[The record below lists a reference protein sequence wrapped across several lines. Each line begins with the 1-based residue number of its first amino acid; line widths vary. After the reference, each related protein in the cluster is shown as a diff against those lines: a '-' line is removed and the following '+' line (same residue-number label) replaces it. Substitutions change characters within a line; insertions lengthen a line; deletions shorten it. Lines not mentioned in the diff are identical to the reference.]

1 MAGLPRFD
9 RRMSDA
15 EGLMWRLESDPTLSS
30 TFGNITILD
39 RAPDMAVLRRR
50 LTGAAKAVP
59 RLRQRVQPSAMS
71 RVSPLWAPPSWA
83 EDPDFDLDYHLRRVA
98 LPEPGSLRQLL
109 DLATLITSDP
119 FDRWRPL
126 WSFTVVE
133 GLKGGQAAVVQKLH
147 HTIADGETGLRLSLE
162 FLDLEREA
170 TQPASRAMAAPIEP
184 PDPQPEANGDLSGGA
199 DVADN
204 ALRELIDDSLKLPR
218 GALRQ
223 LRHLLADPTKVPAAG
238 TAAAGAMRGAMAQL
252 SDVDPARSPL
262 WTERSLR
269 RRLETLRVPLN
280 EAKVAATHLGG
291 TLNTLFLTAA
301 AQAAG
306 DYHRDL
312 GFPVEQLRASMAV
325 STRRSRRDRDAV
337 ADGNG
342 DEPGANAFT
351 LTRMLVP
358 TSEMPAP
365 ERFAA
370 IHELAVSAREASASS
385 SFDSLAALTAA
396 LPTGVL
402 TRMARQQ
409 AQTVDFAT
417 SNVRGAPIA
426 LYLAGAKVLKNF
438 PVGPLGGVA
447 FNVTSLSYLGS
458 FDVGLNIDTRAVA
471 QPERLKRLLRRAFA
485 ELVAAAPG

>member
-1 MAGLPRFD
+1 MADLPRFD

-30 TFGNITILD
+30 TFGNVTILD
-39 RAPDMAVLRRR
+39 RAPDMATLRRR
-50 LTGAAKAVP
+50 LDDATRAVR
-59 RLRQRVQPSAMS
+59 RLRQRVQPSTVS
-71 RVSPLWAPPSWA
+71 RISPLWAPPSWVD
-83 EDPDFDLDYHLRRVA
+83 DPDFDLDYHLRRIA
-98 LPEPGSLRQLL
+98 LPQPGSLRQLL
-109 DLATLITSDP
+109 DVATLVTSDP

-133 GLKGGQAAVVQKLH
+133 GLKGGQAAVIQKLH

-162 FLDLEREA
+162 FLDLERHA
-170 TQPASRAMAAPIEP
+170 DGPASRAMAAPIEP
-184 PDPQPEANGDLSGGA
+184 PDVSPERDDGGEPA
-199 DVADN
+199 PDRGES
-204 ALRELIDDSLKLPR
+204 ALRELIDDGLKLPR

-223 LRHLLADPTKVPAAG
+223 LRQLLAEPAKVPAAG
-238 TAAAGAMRGAMAQL
+238 TAAAGAMRGAMTQL

-269 RRLETLRVPLN
+269 RRLETLRVPLAD
-280 EAKVAATHLGG
+280 AKQAAKQLGG

-312 GFPVEQLRASMAV
+312 GHPVEQLRASMAV
-325 STRRSRRDRDAV
+325 STRPRTGRGAGEEES
-337 ADGNG
+337 
-342 DEPGANAFT
+342 GANAFT

-358 TSEMPAP
+358 TGEMPVE

-370 IHELAVSAREASASS
+370 IHELAVGARDAIASS
-385 SFDSLAALTAA
+385 SFESLATLTSA

-402 TRMARQQ
+402 TRVARQQ

-438 PVGPLGGVA
+438 PIGPLGGVA

-458 FDVGLNIDTRAVA
+458 FDLGINIDTKAVA

-485 ELVAAAPG
+485 GLIAAAPG

>member
-1 MAGLPRFD
+1 
-9 RRMSDA
+9 
-15 EGLMWRLESDPTLSS
+15 MWRLESDPTLSS
-30 TFGNITILD
+30 TFGNVTILD
-39 RAPDMAVLRRR
+39 RPPDMSILRRR
-50 LTGAAKAVP
+50 LTLAAGAVP
-59 RLRQRVQPSAMS
+59 RLHQRVQPSTMS
-71 RVSPLWAPPSWA
+71 RVSPLWAPPSWVD
-83 EDPDFDLDYHLRRVA
+83 DPDFDLDFHVRRVA
-98 LPEPGSLRQLL
+98 LAPPGSLRQLL

-133 GLKGGQAAVVQKLH
+133 GLKGGQAALVQKLH

-162 FLDLEREA
+162 FLDLERDA
-170 TQPASRAMAAPIEP
+170 VQPASRAFGEPVGETSAGSDDAA
-184 PDPQPEANGDLSGGA
+184 AAAGSGGEH
-199 DVADN
+199 
-204 ALRELIDDSLKLPR
+204 ALRELIDDSLKLPL
-218 GALRQ
+218 GAVRQ
-223 LRHLLADPTKVPAAG
+223 FRHLLADPARMPAAG
-238 TAAAGAMRGAMAQL
+238 TAAAGAMRGAVAQL

-269 RRLETLRVPLN
+269 RRLETLRVPLDP
-280 EAKVAATHLGG
+280 AKQAAKRLGG

-312 GFPVEQLRASMAV
+312 GHPVEQLRASMAV
-325 STRRSRRDRDAV
+325 STRGRKRRGA
-337 ADGNG
+337 ASGGDG
-342 DEPGANAFT
+342 DQPSSEDLGANAFT

-358 TSEMPAP
+358 TGEMVAA

-370 IHELAVSAREASASS
+370 IHELAAGAREATASA
-385 SFDSLAALTAA
+385 SFDSLAALTGA

-402 TRMARQQ
+402 TRIARQQ

-458 FDVGLNIDTRAVA
+458 FDVGLNIDRRAVV
-471 QPERLKRLLRRAFA
+471 QPERLKRGLRRAFA
-485 ELVAAAPG
+485 ELVASAPG